1 MPAVGAC
8 SYAADM
14 SGHLFCCATATW
26 TCSGS
31 AYTVYTNQPLAGML
45 RQRTAAFQ
53 GAPAPSTQPAHARLN
68 SSTPAPPACRCLAQ
82 QRAQQ
87 QQQQRPAAEPA
98 ASAALALSS
107 LLMAAPAL
115 AEEAATEAAAEAAEA
130 AQGAGVTALGW
141 ALIVS
146 PIVSGL
152 RGVAWAGCSGSVV
165 GWAALQGT
173 PHRRTAPVPAFR
185 GGPCQP
191 FI

>member
-1 MPAVGAC
+1 MQATSALRTVQLPA
-8 SYAADM
+8 
-14 SGHLFCCATATW
+14 
-26 TCSGS
+26 
-31 AYTVYTNQPLAGML
+31 
-45 RQRTAAFQ
+45 RTAVRI
-53 GAPAPSTQPAHARLN
+53 GC
-68 SSTPAPPACRCLAQ
+68 SSKRAAVRCLAQ

-146 PIVSGL
+146 PILFYALFNVYRSQIDPKAKFGDALFIFAAIIIVSNIISITVFKIRL
-152 RGVAWAGCSGSVV
+152 
-165 GWAALQGT
+165 
-173 PHRRTAPVPAFR
+173 F
-185 GGPCQP
+185 
-191 FI
+191 